1 MEQVRLEGGPGRG
14 TRMGGDAQGSKQ
26 CQGSWHL
33 CVDTEDRKVQVP
45 GEQRREELPPSFSG
59 GSALEAAD
67 APTPSPAVK
76 SVWRLACDPS
86 ITLTRSQRVSCQPGP
101 S

>member
-1 MEQVRLEGGPGRG
+1 
-14 TRMGGDAQGSKQ
+14 MGGDAQGNKQ

-33 CVDTEDRKVQVP
+33 CVDAEDRKVQVP
-45 GEQRREELPPSFSG
+45 GEQRSEELLPSFSG

-67 APTPSPAVK
+67 APKPSPAVK
-76 SVWRLACDPS
+76 SVWRPACDPS
-86 ITLTRSQRVSCQPGP
+86 ITLTRSQHVSCQPGP